1 MKKFGCSLLAV
12 SFLSAFA
19 GIVSAQEKSYPPPKV
34 LLIMREYTKP
44 GKAGAV
50 HDKAESAFVQA
61 FARAKWSTTHYFG
74 MTSLSGK
81 SRALFFTPYESFEA
95 WEKDV
100 QAIEKNAALSAA
112 LDRATAAD
120 GELLD
125 SSDQGI
131 FVYREDFSLRAPVD
145 IPHMRYMDIGVFRV
159 KPGRDK
165 EWSDGV
171 KMVLAASEKSDPQAH
186 WACYESAYGA
196 PGSTFLFITPLKSAS
211 EIDHSLQQGKQFADA
226 MGEDGMKKLS
236 DLSVASIESSE
247 SNVFAFNPRMSY
259 VPEEWIK
266 ADPDFWKTKPAGAPA
281 AKPAEDKKEKPAQ

>member
-1 MKKFGCSLLAV
+1 MKKFGCSLLTAL
-12 SFLSAFA
+12 FLSAFA

-44 GKAGAV
+44 GKSGAI

-61 FARAKWSTTHYFG
+61 FARAKWATTHYFG

-81 SRALFFTPYESFEA
+81 SRALFLTPYDSFEA
-95 WEKDV
+95 WEKD
-100 QAIEKNAALSAA
+100 ARATEKNAALSAA

-145 IPHMRYMDIGVFRV
+145 IPHMRYMDIGVFHV
-159 KPGRDK
+159 KPGREK
-165 EWSDGV
+165 EWSEGV

-196 PGSTFLFITPLKSAS
+196 PAGTFLFITPLKSTS
-211 EIDHSLQQGKQFADA
+211 EIDHGLQQGKQFEAA
-226 MGEDGMKKLS
+226 MGGEDGMKKLA
-236 DLSVASIESSE
+236 DLSVAAIESSE

-259 VPEEWIK
+259 VPDEWIT
-266 ADPDFWKTKPAGAPA
+266 ADPDFWKPKSAGVPA
-281 AKPAEDKKEKPAQ
+281 ADKKEKPAQ

>member
-1 MKKFGCSLLAV
+1 MKKFGGSLVAV

-34 LLIMREYTKP
+34 LTITREFT
-44 GKAGAV
+44 KAGRAGSV

-61 FARAKWSTTHYFG
+61 FSRAKWPTHYFG

-95 WEKDV
+95 WEKDA
-100 QAIEKNAALSAA
+100 QATEKNAPLSAA
-112 LDRATAAD
+112 LDRASAAD

-145 IPHMRYMDIGVFRV
+145 IPHMRYIEIGVFRV
-159 KPGRDK
+159 KQGRDK
-165 EWSDGV
+165 EWEEGL

-186 WACYESAYGA
+186 WACYENVYGA
-196 PGSTFLFITPLKSAS
+196 PAGTFLFITPLKSAS
-211 EIDHSLQQGKQFADA
+211 EIDHNLQQGKQFVAA
-226 MGEDGMKKLS
+226 MGEDGMKKLGE
-236 DLSVASIESSE
+236 LSVASIESSE

-259 VPEEWIK
+259 VPDEWSA
-266 ADPDFWKTKPAGAPA
+266 ADPDFWRPKSAGAPV
-281 AKPAEDKKEKPAQ
+281 AKPPAENKKEKPAQ